1 MTISR
6 FEKFISIRSRSRRY
20 GSQRWQAGRQTQTSY
35 STCESTGEEEWG
47 SLKKYSLIA
56 IKLLSCLFLSFC
68 PLTTVVSSGGD
79 VAPRNVLICPHL
91 QMNRGGRK
99 RRRRRGF
106 ELSPFPLPCPS
117 FSLPLT
123 PFVASMLFALARP
136 PEAKKTPPPTSV
148 CEFSTSPFPH
158 SVSAAVAL
166 VADKS
171 DRQRRGAKRKRE
183 ICKISRSSSSRKTK
197 VEQDG
202 SHIQLFFYKFAPPS
216 AL

>member
-1 MTISR
+1 
-6 FEKFISIRSRSRRY
+6 
-20 GSQRWQAGRQTQTSY
+20 
-35 STCESTGEEEWG
+35 
-47 SLKKYSLIA
+47 
-56 IKLLSCLFLSFC
+56 
-68 PLTTVVSSGGD
+68 
-79 VAPRNVLICPHL
+79 
-91 QMNRGGRK
+91 MNRGGRK

-136 PEAKKTPPPTSV
+136 PEAKKNPPPTSV
-148 CEFSTSPFPH
+148 CESFPH

-202 SHIQLFFYKFAPPS
+202 SHIQLFLQIRSAVRPLMHFFLPPICP
-216 AL
+216 AGLLLGETPKLFGAVARFLPERKDIGEK

>member
-1 MTISR
+1 MG
-6 FEKFISIRSRSRRY
+6 F
-20 GSQRWQAGRQTQTSY
+20 SQKILVNSHKTA
-35 STCESTGEEEWG
+35 E
-47 SLKKYSLIA
+47 LP
-56 IKLLSCLFLSFC
+56 LFLSFC

-136 PEAKKTPPPTSV
+136 PEAKKKNPLHQHQYASFPRRLFLTQFPRLLLWWQTSQ
-148 CEFSTSPFPH
+148 T
-158 SVSAAVAL
+158 
-166 VADKS
+166 
-171 DRQRRGAKRKRE
+171 DRDEELAKRKRE
-183 ICKISRSSSSRKTK
+183 ICKNSRSSSSRKTK

-202 SHIQLFFYKFAPPS
+202 SHIQLFLQIRSAVRPLMHFFLPPICPAGLLLGETPKLFGAVARFFA
-216 AL
+216 

>member
-1 MTISR
+1 MG
-6 FEKFISIRSRSRRY
+6 F
-20 GSQRWQAGRQTQTSY
+20 SQKILVNSHKTA
-35 STCESTGEEEWG
+35 E
-47 SLKKYSLIA
+47 LP
-56 IKLLSCLFLSFC
+56 LFLSFC
-68 PLTTVVSSGGD
+68 PLTRVVSSGGD

-136 PEAKKTPPPTSV
+136 PETKKKPSTNISMRV
-148 CEFSTSPFPH
+148 FHVAFSSLSFRGCCF
-158 SVSAAVAL
+158 L
-166 VADKS
+166 EADKS

-202 SHIQLFFYKFAPPS
+202 SHIQLFLQIRSAVRPLMHFFLPPICPAGLLLGETPKLFGAVARFFA
-216 AL
+216 